1 MSLGLDDA
9 KEIIALCQERGAQ
22 YGKALTIAVVDAGGF
37 LVALERQN
45 GARPMTPSIA
55 TSKAYSAAVM
65 QRPTNMLKNWSQ
77 SDPAFFSQVARMG
90 MHPIVATEGG
100 VTIKRDGELIG
111 GLGVSGGRP
120 EEDQAICEAAL
131 SAAGYQ
137 LEFDEWGAKRSPA
150 KP

>member
-1 MSLGLDDA
+1 MSIGLDAA
-9 KEIIALCQERGAQ
+9 KELIALSQGHAAE
-22 YGKALTIAVVDAGGF
+22 YGKAITVAVVDAGGF
-37 LVALERQN
+37 LVALERQA

-65 QRPTNMLKNWSQ
+65 QRPTNMLKAWSD
-77 SDPAFFSQVARMG
+77 SDPVFFSQVAGMG

-131 SAAGYQ
+131 TAAGYE
-137 LEFDEWGAKRSPA
+137 LAFDAWGAKR
-150 KP
+150 

>member
-1 MSLGLDDA
+1 MAIELEAAKRLIGLCREEA
-9 KEIIALCQERGAQ
+9 AQ
-22 YGKALTIAVVDAGGF
+22 YGKAITVAVVDGGGF
-37 LVALERQN
+37 LVALERQP

-65 QRPTNMLKNWSQ
+65 QRPTNMLKGWSD
-77 SDPAFFSQVARMG
+77 SDPVFFSQVAGMG

-100 VTIKRDGELIG
+100 VTIKKDGQLVG

-131 SAAGYQ
+131 RAADYE
-137 LEFDEWGAKRSPA
+137 LTFDAWGAK
-150 KP
+150 K